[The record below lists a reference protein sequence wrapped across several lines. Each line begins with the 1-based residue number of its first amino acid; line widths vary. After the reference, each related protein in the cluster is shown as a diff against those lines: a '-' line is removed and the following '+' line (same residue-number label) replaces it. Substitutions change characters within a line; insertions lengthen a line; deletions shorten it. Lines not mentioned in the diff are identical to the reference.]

1 MKFSTFRSIK
11 TKEGDNNSFGTMKE
25 DVFRRDFSINA
36 LYYDPKDEYIID
48 FIGGFKDLKKR
59 KVKPVIPLKTIFL
72 EDPVR
77 LIRAVKYSVMIE
89 GDIPFFLRMRMKK
102 HSREIMFTSPSRLT
116 EEILKILKMENTAA
130 VMRKL
135 ADSGILKYILPGVF
149 EMQKNPYFYK
159 SIEKFDRA
167 KEKGRKKTDNISLI
181 LQPII
186 EDFLLNFICYDRDE
200 KYSVREITEDVKS
213 FLRPITP
220 PNKDVSEAVRRILKR
235 NGIRQKSIRRP
246 SVKVKIEK

>member
-1 MKFSTFRSIK
+1 MKSR
-11 TKEGDNNSFGTMKE
+11 EGDNNSFGTMKE

-116 EEILKILKMENTAA
+116 EEILKILKMENTSA

-135 ADSGILKYILPGVF
+135 ADSGILRYILPGVF

-159 SIEKFDRA
+159 SMEKFDEG
-167 KEKGRKKTDNISLI
+167 KEKGRKNTDNISLI
-181 LQPII
+181 LQPLI

-200 KYSVREITEDVKS
+200 KYSLREITEDVKS

-235 NGIRQKSIRRP
+235 NGIRQKNIRRP
-246 SVKVKIEK
+246 SVKARIEK